1 MKIISNTTIIGA
13 GLAGIVAALELLDR
27 GISVSL
33 VDRDEIGNLGGL
45 AKKSFGGIF
54 MVGTP
59 TQKRTG
65 IKDSKSLAFSDWCS
79 TAMFG
84 EEDIYPRKWA
94 ELYIENSLEDIYRYL
109 TGKGIHF
116 FPVVHWVERGLFR
129 PGNSVPRFHMVWGTG
144 HALAVK
150 LVEHLLHHKNRNLL
164 TIINGTRIQ
173 SLEFKNKSVSGCQGV
188 IESTGE
194 EVSFE
199 SEHMIIASGGISGD
213 IDQVKENWPED
224 MGKPPNKILNGSHPF
239 SIGDLHNECSK
250 LGGNITHLD
259 KMWNYAAGVH
269 HPKPTMNDH
278 GLSLV
283 PPRSALWLN
292 SYGERIGPIPLITG
306 FDTRFLVQEVSK
318 QDDKYSW
325 QILNWKIAIKELA
338 VSGSEFNE
346 DIKDKKLIPFLANI
360 VLGNKKLVNQLTEDC
375 MDFVTS
381 DSLPGLVEKM
391 NKLNGDSK
399 VRLENLESAIDQY
412 DSMIDRG
419 KKFYNDDQLRRI
431 EHLRLYRGDRIR
443 ISKSQKILDSKS
455 MPLIAIRQF
464 ILSRKSMGGIQT
476 NLNSEVLTRDGD
488 TINGL
493 YAIGEA
499 AGFGGGGIHG
509 RSALEGTF
517 LGSCILTAK
526 QAARRIATFESDKKR
541 VVV

>member
-1 MKIISNTTIIGA
+1 MKMKSNTTIIGA

-65 IKDSKSLAFSDWCS
+65 IKDSTSLALSDWCS
-79 TAMFG
+79 TARFG
-84 EEDIYPRKWA
+84 EEDVYPKKWA
-94 ELYIENSLEDIYRYL
+94 ELYIENSIEDIYTYL
-109 TGKGIHF
+109 IGKGIQF
-116 FPVVHWVERGLFR
+116 FPVVHWVERGLFH

-144 HALAVK
+144 HVLAVT
-150 LVEHLLHHKNRNLL
+150 LVNHLLNHKNRGLL
-164 TIINGTRIQ
+164 TILNGTRIR
-173 SLEFKNKSVSGCQGV
+173 SLEYKNSSVSGCHGV
-188 IESTGE
+188 NEVSGE
-194 EVSFE
+194 EVFIE
-199 SEHMIIASGGISGD
+199 SEHIIIASGGVAGD
-213 IDQVKENWPED
+213 INQVKKNWPEE
-224 MGKPPNKILNGSHPF
+224 MGQPPQKILNGSHPF
-239 SIGDLHNECSK
+239 AIGDLHSECSK
-250 LGGNITHLD
+250 LGGKITHLD

-269 HPKPTMNDH
+269 HPKPTLNDH
-278 GLSLV
+278 GISLV
-283 PPRSALWLN
+283 PPRSAIWLN
-292 SYGERIGPIPLITG
+292 SYGKRIGPVPLITG
-306 FDTRFLVQEVSK
+306 FDTRFLVQEVS
-318 QDDKYSW
+318 QQEDKYSW

-346 DIKDKKLIPFLANI
+346 DIKNKKIIPFLANL
-360 VLGNKKLVNQLTEDC
+360 VFGNKKLVNNLTKNC
-375 MDFVTS
+375 IDFVTS
-381 DSLPGLVEKM
+381 DSLKGLVEKM
-391 NKLNGDSK
+391 NQLNGDTK
-399 VRLENLESAIDQY
+399 IKLENVETAVGLY

-443 ISKSQKILDSKS
+443 ISKNQKILDSKS
-455 MPLIAIRQF
+455 MPLIAIREF

-476 NLNSEVLTRDGD
+476 NLHSEVLNQDGM
-488 TINGL
+488 TIKGL

-509 RSALEGTF
+509 KASLEGTF

-526 QAARRIATFESDKKR
+526 QAARRIGSHESDKR
-541 VVV
+541 